1 VNAVYLILL
10 IAATGCMMLVDL
22 RFRLFFWRAPRRAA
36 AVVGIGLGFFLAW
49 DLQGIAL
56 GIFRRGVDSG
66 STGVLLAPQ
75 LPLEELFFLLFLCYL
90 TAVLA
95 IGIRRMLDR
104 RKAAR

>member
-10 IAATGCMMLVDL
+10 IAAIGCMMLVDL

-36 AVVGIGLGFFLAW
+36 AVMGIGLGFFLAW
-49 DLQGIAL
+49 DLLGIAL
-56 GIFRRGVDSG
+56 GIFRRGVGVG
-66 STGVLLAPQ
+66 SALLLAPQ

-90 TAVLA
+90 TTVLA
-95 IGIRRMLDR
+95 TGIRRILDR